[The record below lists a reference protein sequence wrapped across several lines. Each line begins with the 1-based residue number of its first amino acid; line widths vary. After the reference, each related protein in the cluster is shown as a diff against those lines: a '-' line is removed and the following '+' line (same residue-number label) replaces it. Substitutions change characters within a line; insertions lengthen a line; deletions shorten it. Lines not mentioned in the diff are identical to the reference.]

1 MCFHLKTHAILICRA
16 FSSKTHTFEKALE
29 NGSKYI
35 VLVWMVKKG
44 QKRIKMKAMIR
55 KKISQVCVFA
65 ACTWSSTYDTTC
77 NSTVFE
83 HFSGQTK
90 TYQNGRVDINP
101 LMHFQ

>member
-1 MCFHLKTHAILICRA
+1 MRFHLKMHTILICRA
-16 FSSKTHTFEKALE
+16 FSSKTHPFEKALE

-44 QKRIKMKAMIR
+44 QKRIKMKAMKENIAG
-55 KKISQVCVFA
+55 VCLQHAHRVQP
-65 ACTWSSTYDTTC
+65 YDTTC

-90 TYQNGRVDINP
+90 TYQNSRVDINP